1 VVREAMMVWN
11 SFNLTKE
18 CLLSIRPHF
27 KDEYPAAV
35 IIDKLVYLVQDEDL
49 APEEERGGSQS
60 EEENK
65 EGYLSIESDAISHVH
80 MIPSPQGCSVFA
92 EVCMSSR

>member
-49 APEEERGGSQS
+49 APEEEQGGHRVKRRT
-60 EEENK
+60 K
-65 EGYLSIESDAISHVH
+65 EVT
-80 MIPSPQGCSVFA
+80 C
-92 EVCMSSR
+92 R